1 MTEERT
7 RKIERVTIGGAV
19 VNIILT
25 AAKLAAGLLGRSS
38 AMIADAVHSLTDL
51 ISDVIILVLTRIS
64 AKGKDVS
71 HDYGHGKFE
80 TLATVVVAI
89 LLLVVG
95 AELMAGGVGKIND
108 LINGKEIETPSMIA
122 LYAAIVSVMAKEILY
137 QWTVRVGRRVNS
149 PAVITNAWHHRTDA
163 LSSVAA
169 ALGIGFAIALGGKWV
184 VLDPIV
190 CCAISIFIIFIAV
203 KMAVPAIHELTEGS
217 LPDNMEQQIIEIIQ
231 QTKGIE
237 NVHNLKTRRSGP
249 NIIIDAH
256 LVVNPEMTV
265 AEAHE
270 ITELAENAIF
280 EEFGAE
286 TQISLHVEPSI
297 ESK

>member
-108 LINGKEIETPSMIA
+108 LINGKEIGTPSMIA
-122 LYAAIVSVMAKEILY
+122 LYAAIASVMAKEILY
-137 QWTVRVGRRVNS
+137 QWTARVGRKVNS

>member
-122 LYAAIVSVMAKEILY
+122 LYAAIASVMAKEILY
-137 QWTVRVGRRVNS
+137 QWTARVGRKVNS